1 MSSPISA
8 IKRRACVACTTAKAK
23 CTPQSANLCQ
33 RCARLGKS
41 CTYLDLPQTK
51 RKQRQKA
58 APSRVELLEKKV
70 DQLLSQLATLTQQQN
85 GQTLSPYTSTNDS
98 LPTNSNTNL
107 PSSSHDSSSQGN
119 STDTDIAA
127 LLDAAKD
134 PSHGPNPPTS
144 SVLAGQ
150 PSLVDRGLLSPA
162 EAERMLTVFKADFT
176 AKFPFVLIPHGE
188 TADELRVRE
197 PFLFLCVVAATMGS
211 AHPLRKIVAEEIM
224 NHVTLR
230 IVARSERNLELL
242 RGLLV
247 HCAWYTYP
255 AEKYHPRLL
264 LLIQLCVAIVHDL
277 GLHKRD
283 GLAVDEQR
291 ALLGT
296 YWLSVG
302 FYGTLGRPITMKHD
316 GQIDECVK
324 SLASS
329 TTATTE
335 YPSDR
340 WIAPFIHLQSFMATM
355 DEVYASMPASGG
367 SALVQVTRGS
377 LQRQFDNLRT
387 SIEKDLPSCPSL
399 TATAL
404 TTELKYTEMRLEDP
418 SLREDLWTTDSATT
432 IRTTMLMTLIQR
444 SKELIQLATELPVSE
459 IPQLT
464 VITNARICAAVG
476 YIPTAVLA
484 LLKLLTSSSSTP
496 NQDQIQSILTT
507 ADYPT
512 LVTSLATALETK
524 LQHENGKWML
534 SAADKEMD
542 VVGSLCSKMRLLA
555 RCYPYQ
561 VRGVVT
567 VVGNDTTRRDGT
579 SLSTTTTSTDHQL
592 DISRDDGEMVSQD
605 WLPDD
610 HSNSI
615 YGDVEGMFN
624 VDDIQWDALLR
635 DFTTGFG

>member
-23 CTPQSANLCQ
+23 CTPQAANLCQ

-70 DQLLSQLATLTQQQN
+70 DQLLSQLATLTQQQQN
-85 GQTLSPYTSTNDS
+85 GQTLPPDTSTNDS
-98 LPTNSNTNL
+98 LPNSNINRDLHT
-107 PSSSHDSSSQGN
+107 SSHDSSSQGN

-162 EAERMLTVFKADFT
+162 EAERMLTVFKADFA
-176 AKFPFVLIPHGE
+176 AKFPFVLIPHGQ
-188 TADELRVRE
+188 TADQLRVRE

-211 AHPLRKIVAEEIM
+211 AHPLRKIVADEIM
-224 NHVTLR
+224 NHVTSR

-247 HCAWYTYP
+247 HCAWYMYP

-264 LLIQLCVAIVHDL
+264 LLIQLCVTIVHDL
-277 GLHKRD
+277 KLHRRGGL
-283 GLAVDEQR
+283 GADEQR

-302 FYGTLGRPITMKHD
+302 FYGTLGRPVTMKHD
-316 GQIDECVK
+316 SRIDECLK

-329 TTATTE
+329 STTE
-335 YPSDR
+335 YTSDR
-340 WIAPFIHLQSFMATM
+340 WIAPFIHLQSIMATM
-355 DEVYASMPASGG
+355 DEVYASMQASGG

-387 SIEKDLPSCPSL
+387 SIERDLPSCPPFI
-399 TATAL
+399 ATAL
-404 TTELKYTEMRLEDP
+404 TTELKYTEMRLDDP
-418 SLREDLWTTDSATT
+418 SLREDLWTTDPATT
-432 IRTTMLMTLIQR
+432 IIRTTMLMILIQR
-444 SKELIQLATELPVSE
+444 SKELIQMVTNLPVSE

-484 LLKLLTSSSSTP
+484 LLNIIRSTSSSSSSTP
-496 NQDQIQSILTT
+496 NQDQIQTIITT

-524 LQHENGKWML
+524 LQHEQGKPML

-542 VVGSLCSKMRLLA
+542 VLDVN
-555 RCYPYQ
+555 
-561 VRGVVT
+561 RGEV
-567 VVGNDTTRRDGT
+567 DG
-579 SLSTTTTSTDHQL
+579 DG
-592 DISRDDGEMVSQD
+592 DGEMVSQD
-605 WLPDD
+605 WMPDSID
-610 HSNSI
+610 GNSI
-615 YGDVEGMFN
+615 YGDLEGTMFN
-624 VDDIQWDALLR
+624 VDDVQWDALLR

>member
-1 MSSPISA
+1 MRHHELP
-8 IKRRACVACTTAKAK
+8 
-23 CTPQSANLCQ
+23 NLRDQKESMRGVHHRQGEVYATVCQ
-33 RCARLGKS
+33 PVPA
-41 CTYLDLPQTK
+41 TK

-70 DQLLSQLATLTQQQN
+70 DQLLSQLATLTQQPN
-85 GQTLSPYTSTNDS
+85 GQTLSPDTSTNDT
-98 LPTNSNTNL
+98 LPTNSNTNGGL
-107 PSSSHDSSSQGN
+107 HISSQDSCTQGN

-150 PSLVDRGLLSPA
+150 PSLVDRGLLSSA
-162 EAERMLTVFKADFT
+162 EAERMLTIFKADFA
-176 AKFPFVLIPHGE
+176 AKFPFVLVPIGE
-188 TADELRVRE
+188 TAARLRVRE
-197 PFLFLCVVAATMGS
+197 PFLFLCVVGATMGS

-224 NHVTLR
+224 NHVTSR

-277 GLHKRD
+277 GLHRRD
-283 GLAVDEQR
+283 GLGVDEQR

-316 GQIDECVK
+316 SQIDECIK
-324 SLASS
+324 GLASS
-329 TTATTE
+329 TTITE

-340 WIAPFIHLQSFMATM
+340 WIAPIIHLQSFMATM
-355 DEVYASMPASGG
+355 DEVYASMQASGG

-387 SIEKDLPSCPSL
+387 SIEKDLPSCPPL

-404 TTELKYTEMRLEDP
+404 TTELKYTEMRLDDP
-418 SLREDLWTTDSATT
+418 SLREDLWTTDPATT

-444 SKELIQLATELPVSE
+444 SKELIQIVTELPVSE

-534 SAADKEMD
+534 SATDKEMD
-542 VVGSLCSKMRLLA
+542 V
-555 RCYPYQ
+555 

-579 SLSTTTTSTDHQL
+579 SLSTTTTTTDHQL
-592 DISRDDGEMVSQD
+592 DVSRGEVDGDGEMVSQD
-605 WLPDD
+605 RMPEID
-610 HSNSI
+610 SNSI
-615 YGDVEGMFN
+615 YGDVEDMFN